1 MIGENNDTG
10 GIDLSIST
18 RDDNLLY
25 GYLTVGLIDAKAYD
39 PIAECNDLRLMAGPN
54 TQLAIN
60 GCKDEACNIS
70 LIQQAIRSHK
80 LTSQLSHD
88 NP

>member
-39 PIAECNDLRLMAGPN
+39 PNSKCKDLRIVAGPK
-54 TQLAIN
+54 TQLTIN
-60 GCKDEACNIS
+60 G
-70 LIQQAIRSHK
+70 
-80 LTSQLSHD
+80 
-88 NP
+88 